1 MFWVFLSPK
10 QSFAFL
16 FLLGGVFFVALAPHG
31 MGMGIGIGKG
41 DREVWALGGG
51 FLRRLARVCKETQRK
66 RERARERKTA
76 DLKGGGRRREVIA
89 RLDGRFMN
97 NGGCGCGDHEDDM
110 HVRGLSDRSWVP
122 PFI

>member
-31 MGMGIGIGKG
+31 IGMGIGIGKA

-51 FLRRLARVCKETQRK
+51 FLLRLARVCKETQRK
-66 RERARERKTA
+66 RERGRER
-76 DLKGGGRRREVIA
+76 DSGFEGWWEEEGGDCQVGRKIYE
-89 RLDGRFMN
+89 
-97 NGGCGCGDHEDDM
+97 
-110 HVRGLSDRSWVP
+110 
-122 PFI
+122 